1 MTDTTR
7 VPPGRPVASR
17 WAAAGNAPSRLG
29 TRRLLLVF
37 ALVLGAVLL
46 FAAISIFLSD
56 ATEPPPNCQP
66 GTECGAPP
74 PAAAGQSAAPSQLA
88 LAPTNTASIPPGAIG
103 IMAGTPWTNRQLGF
117 EFEYTDWWAVDTSTT
132 DPREVDL
139 QYQGTAGD
147 GVLIVAGVPS
157 SQSTP
162 TAYADTWFSQLRD
175 WAPDLKLDPT
185 PRNAILG
192 PEIGFIDGIGRTY
205 AGSRSS
211 AQAAT
216 TPVGISMVTSSD
228 GKTTVAVILIVWN
241 PDKAV
246 GTKWLQYAI
255 RSRAEIV
262 LKTFHWGV
270 PQ

>member
-56 ATEPPPNCQP
+56 AAEPPPNCQP

>member
-1 MTDTTR
+1 MTGPIDPRRST
-7 VPPGRPVASR
+7 
-17 WAAAGNAPSRLG
+17 WAAAGDAPTRLG
-29 TRRLLLVF
+29 TRRLLIGF

-56 ATEPPPNCQP
+56 AAESPPTCQP

-74 PAAAGQSAAPSQLA
+74 PAAAGQSAAASQNA
-88 LAPTNTASIPPGAIG
+88 QTPASPASIPPGTIG
-103 IMAGTPWTNRQLGF
+103 ILAGTPWTNTQLGF
-117 EFEYTDWWAVDTSTT
+117 EFEYTDWWAVDTSNT
-132 DPREVDL
+132 DPSEVDL
-139 QYQGTAGD
+139 VYQGTAGD
-147 GVLIVAGVPS
+147 GLLIVAGVPT
-157 SQSTP
+157 SQATP

-175 WAPDLKLDPT
+175 WAPDLKVDAT
-185 PRNAILG
+185 PRNAVLG

-216 TPVGISMVTSSD
+216 TPVGISMITASD
-228 GKTTVAVILIVWN
+228 GNTTVAVIVMVWN